1 MRSRPADQF
10 LSKACSACMQLKSRD
25 GFSRNQWDRGGPA
38 IRCVQCIASNRR
50 PHEPV
55 EPDDLA
61 IQAQSAAAGALLSGL
76 EALPSVALRPHSARL
91 AALLASTGGC
101 AEVDAEACL
110 RQRVL
115 AEAAVIQQAVPPLT
129 SRVGLKDAEA
139 ETGDDASTPATAAL
153 EALSLTAA
161 SPSNAARGE
170 RKLGRQKA
178 ALLGTSSAGPDRG
191 IRLPPPAALM
201 GFARTSPASA
211 TQRATAAPLPD
222 GWKEYVDMSSGQSYY
237 QNSSSQVVTWERPV
251 SQASSGAQQATHNS
265 TTAFAFAATPAAPVA
280 AFAFGSTHASTA
292 FAFGAGAALPT
303 DAAVPVFGA
312 LPTPACFTFGGS
324 LSTPPATPNPAQPAQ
339 LESPVAAVMSSE
351 ELLQMIF
358 WHADLLAPQHRDY
371 GLIFGNHKAEPSTWD
386 EKHKAELRRYGDIG
400 PNSYWGKHQRRWS
413 ASMLVCKLWHGL
425 NVGERGLQAWTAME
439 TAQHEARVGLN
450 RVAAADQEYPWLY
463 RLCAMS
469 AANQV
474 ENLQTAIGE
483 SPRATSGGLYS
494 PLGDRLPSERWG
506 MTGLREAVRDLA
518 GFEDDDW
525 EGLEPGEQPSLEQVE
540 RWQLES
546 RVRVQALKRHG
557 GGWRKCADAS
567 RGDGCLFADPDSHLD
582 SGDIG
587 ESDNYEA
594 AILAICLLNAVMA
607 GAVKAAELLL
617 SYSDAIWFVEFNQKG
632 NTAFNAAIEF
642 ACNCA
647 CLEAPVN
654 GVRAMLSRVRS
665 SAPQNAH
672 VKQTLQEVLHRRVR
686 GSDGSA
692 LHLASARGHAPLVR
706 VLLAAGMSRSHLVR
720 KRDDYDR
727 SANRANRKACTA
739 EVWARKRG
747 HARVVELLNH
757 KVTQP
762 NRPVR
767 LAVPTG
773 RGAARQVQ
781 VGTLVRFDVRK
792 GFGFIEPDFNSED
805 EADDDDD
812 DDDDYY
818 CDHEERRGDDVFV
831 HLNTLR
837 AAAQGS
843 RGYPQPNQRLV
854 FRAEQ
859 GRQGTKAS
867 FVADANDGS
876 YLTLPHTEE
885 TASREWSFHSSS
897 Y

>member
-61 IQAQSAAAGALLSGL
+61 IHAQSAAAGALLSGL
-76 EALPSVALRPHSARL
+76 EALPSAALRPHSARL

-129 SRVGLKDAEA
+129 SGVGLKDAEA

-153 EALSLTAA
+153 EALSLTTA
-161 SPSNAARGE
+161 SPSNAARE
-170 RKLGRQKA
+170 LGRQKA
-178 ALLGTSSAGPDRG
+178 ALQK
-191 IRLPPPAALM
+191 AALPETSAA
-201 GFARTSPASA
+201 GSDGGTSPASA
-211 TQRATAAPLPD
+211 TQKATAAPLPD
-222 GWKEYVDMSSGQSYY
+222 GWKEYVDKSSGQSYY
-237 QNSSSQVVTWERPV
+237 SHSSTTTTTWERPA
-251 SQASSGAQQATHNS
+251 SSASSGAEVQATHNS
-265 TTAFAFAATPAAPVA
+265 RTAFAFVATPAAPVA

-292 FAFGAGAALPT
+292 FAFGDGAALST
-303 DAAVPVFGA
+303 DAAVPVSGA
-312 LPTPACFTFGGS
+312 SPNPACFTFGGG
-324 LSTPPATPNPAQPAQ
+324 LSTPPATPNPAEPAQ

-386 EKHKAELRRYGDIG
+386 EKHCSELRRYGDIG
-400 PNSYWGKHQRRWS
+400 PNSYWGKHQRRWA
-413 ASMLVCKLWHGL
+413 ASLLVCKLWHGL

-439 TAQHEARVGLN
+439 TAQHEARVALN

-474 ENLQTAIGE
+474 ENLRTAIGE
-483 SPRATSGGLYS
+483 SPRARSGGLSLY
-494 PLGDRLPSERWG
+494 GDRLPSERWG
-506 MTGLREAVRDLA
+506 ATGLREAVRDLA
-518 GFEDDDW
+518 ELDDDDW
-525 EGLEPGEQPSLEQVE
+525 EPGVPPTLEQIE
-540 RWQLES
+540 RWRAEGRL
-546 RVRVQALKRHG
+546 RARALARHG
-557 GGWRKCADAS
+557 GGWRKCAGAS
-567 RGDGCLFADPDSHLD
+567 RGDGCLFADPDCHLD

-617 SYSDAIWFVEFNQKG
+617 SYSDAIWYVEFNQKG
-632 NTAFNAAIEF
+632 NTAFSAAIEF

-672 VKQTLQEVLHRRVR
+672 LKQALQEELHRRVR

-739 EVWARKRG
+739 EVWARKHG

-773 RGAARQVQ
+773 RGAAGQVQ

-792 GFGFIEPDFNSED
+792 GFGFIEPDLNSED

-812 DDDDYY
+812 YY
-818 CDHEERRGDDVFV
+818 CDHEDRRGDDVFV

-859 GRQGTKAS
+859 GRQGTRAS

-885 TASREWSFHSSS
+885 AASREWSFHSSS